1 MPVEGWSES
10 AIVAHRGRMLQL
22 YGRRTLADCQIKK
35 GAAKHLYLPSPLC
48 GVWNEA
54 AMQGASDIIQ
64 CESLIDAMTFWCAGL
79 RNVTTA

>member
-1 MPVEGWSES
+1 
-10 AIVAHRGRMLQL
+10 MLQL